1 MMPRV
6 VHFEIHADDVERAI
20 GFYRAVFGWEFPE
33 WMPGE
38 YWGVMTAPEESSE
51 PGINGGLMRRQEP
64 PPASGQA
71 VNAYV
76 CTVQVDD
83 LDACLAAVA
92 SAGGATVVEKHAIT
106 GMAWQAYCTDT
117 EGNLFGMHQPDESAA

>member
-1 MMPRV
+1 
-6 VHFEIHADDVERAI
+6 
-20 GFYRAVFGWEFPE
+20 
-33 WMPGE
+33 
-38 YWGVMTAPEESSE
+38 MTAPEESSE